1 MQKISRLIGID
12 LLQLIPTK
20 VNKYGYAMRLFHLLR
35 EFTQK
40 LSRLRDISLLQL
52 ISHRKKGILTIM
64 DSFYHETSQNMIE
77 NYMIS

>member
-1 MQKISRLIGID
+1 MQKISRLIGIN

-40 LSRLRDISLLQL
+40 LSRLRSISLSQL
-52 ISHRKKGILTIM
+52 IPLKKGILTIM

-77 NYMIS
+77 IV

>member
-1 MQKISRLIGID
+1 MQKISRLIGIS

-40 LSRLRDISLLQL
+40 LSRLRGINLLQL
-52 ISHRKKGILTIM
+52 IPTKERNTILM
-64 DSFYHETSQNMIE
+64 DSLHHETSQNMIE
-77 NYMIS
+77 NYMLS